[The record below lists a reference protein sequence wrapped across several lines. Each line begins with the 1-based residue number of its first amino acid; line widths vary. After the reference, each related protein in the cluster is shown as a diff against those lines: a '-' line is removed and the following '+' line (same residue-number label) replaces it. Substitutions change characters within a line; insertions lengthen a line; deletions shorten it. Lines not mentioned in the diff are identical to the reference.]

1 MKILLAVDD
10 SPHAQAAL
18 ERVRQ
23 VAWPAG
29 TELLV
34 LSVARPASATYAE
47 FYAPGAPVVEQVW
60 SERVRFHDEIAT
72 RAAESLRTAG
82 LAAEPRVLHGDPREV
97 IVDCA
102 RAEGVGLVVMG
113 SHGRTGLARLLLGSV
128 AAYVVSH
135 APCDVLVVRLPHA
148 PA

>member
-1 MKILLAVDD
+1 M
-10 SPHAQAAL
+10 L
-18 ERVRQ
+18 EQLWTDRLRIH
-23 VAWPAG
+23 
-29 TELLV
+29 E
-34 LSVARPASATYAE
+34 
-47 FYAPGAPVVEQVW
+47 
-60 SERVRFHDEIAT
+60 EIAT
-72 RAAESLRTAG
+72 RAAGALRAAG